1 MAYRGF
7 DGVHCPKCGKKVRR
21 KKNVAVCRCGW
32 TIKEPERNC
41 GDYPN
46 ELRLPNPET
55 ALKISVE
62 EYAEK
67 MIRVSLE
74 RQLNEAAH
82 RNGVVLKAEYG
93 GETVT
98 KSYDEEAWQA
108 KSGEEI
114 MEDINKIVEMV
125 QTAKYLK

>member
-1 MAYRGF
+1 MPDAARF
-7 DGVHCPKCGKKVRR
+7 
-21 KKNVAVCRCGW
+21 
-32 TIKEPERNC
+32 
-41 GDYPN
+41 GDSIQGT
-46 ELRLPNPET
+46 T
-55 ALKISVE
+55 AGEHSGHASPHPPSAISVE